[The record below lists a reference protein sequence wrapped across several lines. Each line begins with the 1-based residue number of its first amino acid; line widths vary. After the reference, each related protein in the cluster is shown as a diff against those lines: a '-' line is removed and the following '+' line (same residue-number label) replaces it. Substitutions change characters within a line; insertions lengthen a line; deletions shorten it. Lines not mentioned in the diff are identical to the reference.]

1 MAVHANIIAN
11 EFITLAHQEN
21 KQLTNMQ
28 LQKLVYIAQGYNLA
42 LLNQCLYFNNTH
54 AWQWG
59 PVVPILY
66 KKLQKY
72 GSGIV
77 VNLINIQED
86 LISPIPAESKEIIGA
101 VWSSYNSY
109 TGGQLSSITHQN
121 DSPWSVTWAEKRF
134 SVIPIDRIAAHYLK
148 KVQKF

>member
-11 EFITLAHQEN
+11 EFITLAQQEG

-42 LLNQCLYFNNTH
+42 LLDQCLYFNNTH

-59 PVVPILY
+59 PVVPNLY

-77 VNLINIQED
+77 TNLIAIQED
-86 LISPIPAESKEIIGA
+86 IVAPIPIESEEVITA
-101 VWSSYNSY
+101 VWDSYGSY
-109 TGGQLSSITHQN
+109 TGGQLSSITHQS
-121 DSPWSVTWAEKRF
+121 DSPWSVTWAEKHF
-134 SVIPIDRIAAHYLK
+134 SIIPIKRITAHYLK
-148 KVQKF
+148 KVRKS

>member
-11 EFITLAHQEN
+11 EFIALAHQED

-59 PVVPILY
+59 PVVPNLY
-66 KKLQKY
+66 KKLQQY
-72 GSGIV
+72 GPGIV
-77 VNLINIQED
+77 ANPITIQED
-86 LISPIPAESKEIIGA
+86 IVSPIPTESKEIITA
-101 VWSSYNSY
+101 VWDSYGSY
-109 TGGQLSSITHQN
+109 TGGQLSSITHQS
-121 DSPWSVTWAEKRF
+121 DSPWSVTWAEKHF
-134 SVIPIDRIAAHYLK
+134 SIIPIKRITAHYLK
-148 KVQKF
+148 KVRKS